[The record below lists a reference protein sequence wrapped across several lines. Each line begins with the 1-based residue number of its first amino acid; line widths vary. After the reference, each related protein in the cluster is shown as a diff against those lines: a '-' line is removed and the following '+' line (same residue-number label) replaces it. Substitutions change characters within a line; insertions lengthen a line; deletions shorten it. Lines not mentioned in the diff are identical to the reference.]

1 MSGLETFSSFGWM
14 LKDLEVR
21 MGWEVL
27 PVEMTLWVS
36 SSVWIELFRP
46 CFPSRSPLEAVEGSG
61 LLTVGVLGLRGP
73 GTVGVVSTPG
83 LGVVSTLGLGVVGGT
98 GLKGSC
104 VGSFFPLKIV
114 PLLGFRILR
123 LDGHCWR
130 PQRALLLGFLV
141 MSQGSSWFLAHV
153 TLRIRT
159 PPPQETEHWKREMAV
174 SRVGKTRC
182 FSGYNLQ
189 QIRTGPVETALC
201 S

>member
-1 MSGLETFSSFGWM
+1 
-14 LKDLEVR
+14 
-21 MGWEVL
+21 
-27 PVEMTLWVS
+27 MTLWVS
-36 SSVWIELFRP
+36 SSVWIELYCP
-46 CFPSRSPLEAVEGSG
+46 CFPSRSPLEAVEGSA
-61 LLTVGVLGLRGP
+61 LLTVGALGLRGP
-73 GTVGVVSTPG
+73 GTVGI
-83 LGVVSTLGLGVVGGT
+83 VSTLGRGVVGGT
-98 GLKGSC
+98 GLKGSG
-104 VGSFFPLKIV
+104 VGSFFPLKTV

-174 SRVGKTRC
+174 SRVGKTHC
-182 FSGYNLQ
+182 FSCYDLQ
-189 QIRTGPVETALC
+189 QIRTGPVETVLC